1 MLIYIRIV
9 HLTRLIGHR
18 QVLPDL
24 DGEESRLAMLG
35 REVLLG
41 HQGGWTDPLV
51 IHLRQVWMG
60 MSSDYFN
67 ILARIT
73 TLYL

>member
-1 MLIYIRIV
+1 M

-24 DGEESRLAMLG
+24 DGEEGRLAMLG
-35 REVLLG
+35 REVLPG

-51 IHLRQVWMG
+51 MHLRQVWMG
-60 MSSDYFN
+60 MSGDYSHISDM
-67 ILARIT
+67 IIT
-73 TLYL
+73 